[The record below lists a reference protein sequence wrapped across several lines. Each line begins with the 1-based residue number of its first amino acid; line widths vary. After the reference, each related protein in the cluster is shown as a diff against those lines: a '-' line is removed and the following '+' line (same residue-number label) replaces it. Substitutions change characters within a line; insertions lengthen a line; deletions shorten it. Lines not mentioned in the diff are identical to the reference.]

1 MYINPTR
8 AIFHL
13 TAASALVLSLGTR
26 LIGASANVDG
36 EVLDAE
42 SLERQEDAIV
52 SSVREESWHR
62 GLQSSNNCMADLYG
76 GATSLDGNVCTAN
89 SIEFIAVTGVQV
101 YDAGAYQDNVTG
113 IWKGACRGKDDYVNL
128 AFKASIDISGAA
140 YDVGM
145 YINTE
150 GGADAL
156 TGTCTP
162 ALISTTVF
170 YPNLL
175 GVANAITFA
184 GGDVLIGEFET
195 GSDADRCP
203 DVDVAKSSG
212 GGILTDYPFA
222 PASFL
227 FRHMTL

>member
-13 TAASALVLSLGTR
+13 TAASALVLSLGAR
-26 LIGASANVDG
+26 IIGASADVDG

-62 GLQSSNNCMADLYG
+62 SLATGTCMADIYG
-76 GATSLDGNVCTAN
+76 SNLGCTAQ
-89 SIEFIAVTGVQV
+89 SVKFLGVTGVQV
-101 YDAGAYQDNVTG
+101 YDAGAYKDNVTG

-150 GGADAL
+150 GGANAL